1 MEHDTTMAQEDQTQ
15 NTSSGSGGGG
25 GSGGIGS
32 VGRSSKKPK
41 QKKVPQRGLGVAQL
55 EKIRLEE
62 QQKRDAAAMLSSPC
76 SVPSNKSSYLPL
88 PIQNLH
94 YSNQSPSSLIPLPS
108 GSPADFRSPI
118 SLQHMMDGKV
128 PTPSTVPLAN
138 SGGFE
143 ACWSSAS
150 ASVHGNVPKLCGSQ
164 EHDFEKE
171 RFGVDPGLQ
180 FLPSLPFESNPIW
193 PLPNLVQRTPPQYHQ
208 PSSSMVRHVY
218 FFRSVMFLCSISMMG
233 FSLGIFGHI
242 LFSWNKKGLVSG
254 TCRWMSHQELHQHLC
269 LIS

>member
-1 MEHDTTMAQEDQTQ
+1 MEDDTTIAQEDQTQ
-15 NTSSGSGGGG
+15 NCSNGG
-25 GSGGIGS
+25 GSGGIGGI
-32 VGRSSKKPK
+32 GRSSKKPR

-164 EHDFEKE
+164 ESDFEKE
-171 RFGVDPGLQ
+171 RFRVVQPHLGPAQ
-180 FLPSLPFESNPIW
+180 FGAENTTISSTFIIQMFDLKAVSNIT
-193 PLPNLVQRTPPQYHQ
+193 LLCISYNFIAT
-208 PSSSMVRHVY
+208 STN
-218 FFRSVMFLCSISMMG
+218 FLCYVVKMLSS
-233 FSLGIFGHI
+233 HI
-242 LFSWNKKGLVSG
+242 LICHVLNEFSKILW
-254 TCRWMSHQELHQHLC
+254 
-269 LIS
+269 